1 MKSAVIVTGGAG
13 FIGRNLIAALNHRG
27 ENQIYVVDTLGRD
40 EKWRNLAGLVFED
53 IWGIADFR
61 QRVRENRL
69 PKVRTIFHLGACS
82 ATDEADADYLLD
94 NNYRTTREL
103 CEWAQHAG
111 TRFIYASSAATY
123 GNGEL
128 GYDDSDEI
136 TLRLRPLNMYGY
148 SKHMFDLWALR
159 SARLKSIA
167 GIKYFNV
174 FGPGEDHK
182 GHMRSVVNKAAAQ
195 IVEHGRVQLFRS
207 HHPQYAHGQQLRD
220 FVYVKD
226 AVAQTLFYHDRPDVS
241 GLFNCGTGQARS
253 WLDLANAVFA
263 ALGRE
268 PVIEFIEMPDAIRDK
283 YQYFTQADM
292 TKARHAGYTHQP
304 ASLEASVKNYVQNH
318 LQPAAPLAKK

>member
-1 MKSAVIVTGGAG
+1 MKPAIIVTGGAG
-13 FIGRNLIAALNHRG
+13 FIGRNLVEALNQRG
-27 ENQIYVVDTLGRD
+27 EDNVYIVDSLGHD

-53 IWGIADFR
+53 VWGINDFR
-61 QRVRENRL
+61 QRVREDTL
-69 PKVRTIFHLGACS
+69 PKVATIFHLGACS

-103 CEWAQHAG
+103 CEWSLKKG

-123 GNGEL
+123 GDGEH
-128 GYDDSDEI
+128 GYNDADEI
-136 TLRLRPLNMYGY
+136 TPKLRPLNMYGY

-159 SARLKSIA
+159 TGRLDSIA

-182 GHMRSVVNKAAAQ
+182 AHMRSVINKAVSQ
-195 IVEHGRVQLFRS
+195 IVETGQVQLFRS
-207 HHPQYAHGQQLRD
+207 HRPDYADGEQLRD

-253 WLDLANAVFA
+253 WRDLANAVFA

-268 PVIEFIEMPDAIRDK
+268 PKIEFIDIPATIREK
-283 YQYFTQADM
+283 YQYYTQAD
-292 TKARHAGYTHQP
+292 TAKTRASGYTRT
-304 ASLEASVKNYVQNH
+304 AYTLEDAVRDYVQNY
-318 LQPAAPLAKK
+318 LAPTASQP

>member
-1 MKSAVIVTGGAG
+1 MKPAIIVTGGAG
-13 FIGRNLIAALNHRG
+13 FIGRNLVAALNQRG
-27 ENQIYVVDTLGRD
+27 ENPVYLVDSLGRD

-61 QRVRENRL
+61 QRVREDRL
-69 PKVRTIFHLGACS
+69 PKTRTIFHLGACS
-82 ATDEADADYLLD
+82 ATDEKDADYLLD

-103 CEWAQHAG
+103 CEWAQRTN

-128 GYDDSDEI
+128 GYDDSDAA
-136 TLRLRPLNMYGY
+136 TPRLRPLNMYGY
-148 SKHMFDLWALR
+148 SKHLFDLWALR

-182 GHMRSVVNKAAAQ
+182 GHMRSVVNKAVGQ

-207 HHPQYAHGQQLRD
+207 HRPDYADGRQLRD
-220 FVYVKD
+220 FIYVKD
-226 AVAQTLFYHDRPDVS
+226 AVEQTLFYHDRPEVS
-241 GLFNCGTGQARS
+241 GLFNCGTGRARS
-253 WLDLANAVFA
+253 WLDLAHAVFA

-268 PVIEFIEMPDAIRDK
+268 PVIEFIDMPAAIRGQ
-283 YQYFTQADM
+283 YQYYTQADM
-292 TKARHAGYTHQP
+292 RKAQEAGYTRP
-304 ASLEASVKNYVQNH
+304 TAPLEDAVRDYVQNH
-318 LQPAAPLAKK
+318 LRPAEATPKP